1 MDYHSPERGAII
13 SNAVAPNVIT
23 CKTRLRYAN
32 HYCAKLTYGNCVH
45 TSVDH
50 DRGNMGR
57 KNRDRISSSNRG
69 VENIRQTES
78 KPNRDAHF
86 WSELEKFNQIPAKE
100 RAAALARIGISAE
113 GDELVGILS
122 KSHFVI
128 PGKTRFECQMCG
140 ECCRYARKVANFTY
154 DPCPFLSEQ
163 NRCTKHDSHYLV
175 CRWFPFYVHHDPK
188 YGDLLTIKP
197 YCTGY
202 GKGPIVDYDARVK
215 EINDLAKS
223 VSTEEDGAW
232 VIHEVLYLP
241 NKGEWTFPSRTN
253 LDQLLKF
260 LSGTE
265 RAGATSG
272 ITHRSAELD
281 HAQHFTSGL
290 LGSIK
295 DPQLTVSEDGR
306 ITDLNEAM
314 EIFCHKKREE
324 LLESRLESIFVNPT
338 GLDQTIKTC
347 FAHGK
352 VSGSPHRLALPS
364 GETVPVLLNVITY
377 RDRSDGLVHGAL
389 VSLQAVSNSIF
400 NDLLQSQ
407 RYARSLLE
415 ASLDALMF
423 LDLDGTILD
432 VNDASVNITGRDRE
446 HMIGSNFADYFTEPD
461 RAREGIRETLDKGTV
476 RNFDLVLVDKDSYQV
491 PVQFNATAYRDNDGA
506 LMGIFAAARDVREI
520 KSMIAEL
527 QAAKDY
533 SRGLIESSLD
543 MMVTVDRDSRI
554 MDVNGAASTLTGH
567 NRDELIGASFLE
579 LFTDKDRARLGVE
592 SCFSDGSVR
601 NFELNIHNEMEK
613 IPVSFNASVYRDRS
627 GEVKG
632 VFGIARD
639 IRERNVMVRE
649 IEEARKYARGLIE
662 CGPDLMVTIDRN
674 GVISDVNEEAVRWTK
689 ISRKEL
695 IGSLFASHF
704 VDRARAE
711 EGVRLAFTSGRVRDY
726 RLELRS
732 DTGSEPVSFNASL
745 YTDSD
750 GRDALVFAI
759 ARKV

>member
-1 MDYHSPERGAII
+1 M
-13 SNAVAPNVIT
+13 
-23 CKTRLRYAN
+23 
-32 HYCAKLTYGNCVH
+32 
-45 TSVDH
+45 
-50 DRGNMGR
+50 
-57 KNRDRISSSNRG
+57 
-69 VENIRQTES
+69 RQGGS
-78 KPNRDAHF
+78 RSNRDARF
-86 WSELEKFNQIPAKE
+86 WSELDKYNQLPAKE
-100 RAAALARIGISAE
+100 RAAALIRIGISVE
-113 GDELVGILS
+113 SDELAGILT

-188 YGDLLTIKP
+188 FGDMLTIKP

-202 GKGPIVDYDARVK
+202 GKGPLVDYDARVK
-215 EINDLAKS
+215 EINDLAMS
-223 VSTEEDGAW
+223 MRTEEDGAW

-260 LSGTE
+260 L
-265 RAGATSG
+265 AGAERPG
-272 ITHRSAELD
+272 ANNGVTHRSAELD
-281 HAQHFTSGL
+281 HAQHYTSGL

-295 DPQLTVSEDGR
+295 DPQLTVSEGGL

-314 EIFCHKKREE
+314 EAICHKRRDE
-324 LLESRLESIFVNPT
+324 LLESRLDAIFVNPI
-338 GLDQTIKTC
+338 GLEQTIKSC
-347 FAHGK
+347 FTHGK

-377 RDRSDGLVHGAL
+377 RDRSDGMVHGAL
-389 VSLQAVSNSIF
+389 VSLQPVSNSIF

-432 VNDASVNITGRDRE
+432 VNESSVKITGLDRE
-446 HMIGSNFADYFTEPD
+446 SMIGSNFADYFTDPE
-461 RAREGIRETLDKGTV
+461 RAREGIRETLDKGAV
-476 RNFDLVLVDKDSYQV
+476 RNFDLTLVNNASEQV
-491 PVQFNATAYRDNDGA
+491 PVQFNATAYLDNEGA
-506 LMGIFAAARDVREI
+506 LKGVFAAARDVREI
-520 KSMIAEL
+520 KSMIAAL

-543 MMVTVDRDSRI
+543 MMVTVDRESRI
-554 MDVNGAASTLTGH
+554 MDVNEAAAQLTGRS
-567 NRDELIGASFLE
+567 RDELIGASFLD
-579 LFTDKDRARLGVE
+579 LFNDREMARRGVE
-592 SCFSDGSVR
+592 TCFSEGSVR
-601 NFELNIHNEMEK
+601 NFELNIQNTSEI
-613 IPVSFNASVYRDRS
+613 IPVSFNASVYRDRT

-639 IRERNVMVRE
+639 IRDRIKLMRE

-662 CGPDLMVTIDRN
+662 SGPDLMVTIDRN
-674 GVISDVNEEAVRWTK
+674 GLINDVNEEAVRWTAR
-689 ISRKEL
+689 SREEL
-695 IGSLFASHF
+695 VGSRFADYF
-704 VDRARAE
+704 TEPERAD
-711 EGVRLAFTSGRVRDY
+711 EGVSLAFTSGRVRDY
-726 RLELRS
+726 RLDLRT
-732 DTGSEPVSFNASL
+732 DAGNEPVSFNASL

-750 GRDALVFAI
+750 GRNALVFAI
-759 ARKV
+759 ARKVRAQ

>member
-1 MDYHSPERGAII
+1 
-13 SNAVAPNVIT
+13 
-23 CKTRLRYAN
+23 
-32 HYCAKLTYGNCVH
+32 
-45 TSVDH
+45 
-50 DRGNMGR
+50 MGR
-57 KNRDRISSSNRG
+57 KNRNKISSSKTS
-69 VENIRQTES
+69 VEDIGQNVS
-78 KPNRDAHF
+78 NPNRDAHL
-86 WSELEKFNQIPAKE
+86 WSELEKYNQVPAKE
-100 RAAALARIGISAE
+100 RGDALVRIGIGAE
-113 GDELVGILS
+113 SDELAGILK

-140 ECCRYARKVANFTY
+140 ECCRYARRVANFTY

-175 CRWFPFYVHHDPK
+175 CRWFPFYVHHDPR
-188 YGDLLTIKP
+188 YGDMLTIKP

-202 GKGPIVDYDARVK
+202 GNGPLVDYDARVK
-215 EINDLAKS
+215 EINDLARS
-223 VSTEEDGAW
+223 MRTEEDGAW

-241 NKGEWTFPSRTN
+241 NKGEWTFPSRAN
-253 LDQLLKF
+253 LDLLLRF
-260 LSGTE
+260 LAGTDRSGSS
-265 RAGATSG
+265 GG

-281 HAQHFTSGL
+281 HAQHYTSGL

-314 EIFCHKKREE
+314 EAICQKSREQ
-324 LLESRLESIFVNPT
+324 LLESRLDAIFVNPT
-338 GLDQTIKTC
+338 GLEQTIKSGFT
-347 FAHGK
+347 HGK

-389 VSLQAVSNSIF
+389 VSLQPVSNSIF

-415 ASLDALMF
+415 ASLDALVF

-432 VNDASVNITGRDRE
+432 VNEASVKITGRDRE
-446 HMIGSNFADYFTEPD
+446 GMIGSNFIDYFTEPE
-461 RAREGIRETLDKGTV
+461 RAREGISETLEKGMV
-476 RNFDLVLVDKDSYQV
+476 RNFDLMLIDNGSGQV

-506 LMGIFAAARDVREI
+506 LTGVFAAARDVREI
-520 KSMIAEL
+520 KSMIAAL

-554 MDVNGAASTLTGH
+554 MDVNDAATQLTG
-567 NRDELIGASFLE
+567 RSREDLIGASFLE
-579 LFTDKDRARLGVE
+579 LFNDRQRARQGVDD
-592 SCFSDGSVR
+592 CFSDGSVR
-601 NFELNIHNEMEK
+601 NFELNIQNTVDI
-613 IPVSFNASVYRDRS
+613 IPVSFNASVYRDSS

-632 VFGIARD
+632 IFGIARD
-639 IRERNVMVRE
+639 IRDRMKMMRE

-662 CGPDLMVTIDRN
+662 SSPDLMVTIDRN
-674 GVISDVNEEAVRWTK
+674 GFITDVNEEAMRWTAR
-689 ISRKEL
+689 SRQEL
-695 IGSLFASHF
+695 VGSRFASHF
-704 VDRARAE
+704 VDPARAE
-711 EGVRLAFTSGRVRDY
+711 EGVRSAFASGRVRDY
-726 RLELRS
+726 RLDLRT
-732 DTGSEPVSFNASL
+732 DAGSEPVSFNASL

-750 GRDALVFAI
+750 GRNTSVFAI